1 MTVNTETTL
10 DLGTR
15 IHVIG
20 SSGSG
25 KSTLAARLAKAL
37 DGRFVDLDALNWL
50 PGWVGL
56 NETDPGKLEQ
66 RFREATCGP
75 RWVTAGSYTAI
86 AQRAFWPRLQT
97 IIWLDLPVALSI
109 WRMMRRS
116 WHRSRTQELLWG
128 TNVERFWP
136 HLMLW
141 REPEDS
147 LLLYLITQH
156 ARKRRR
162 FLAAMSD
169 PHWSHIRFVRLV
181 SRADVEAFAQAV
193 EQGAP
198 VGRQ

>member
-1 MTVNTETTL
+1 MSVSTKTAL
-10 DLGTR
+10 GLGTR

-37 DGRFVDLDALNWL
+37 NGRFVDLDALNWL

-56 NETDPGKLEQ
+56 NETDPRKLEQ

-169 PHWSHIRFVRLV
+169 PRWAHIRFVRLV

-198 VGRQ
+198 AGSQ